1 MGNYY
6 SVVYVELKILMLGCT
21 NVNFV
26 THFNYPFTT
35 FDFPLTQISS
45 KAPNRFGHRS
55 LVHEPHLLE
64 KVEDVFDNLLCMVHI
79 MY

>member
-1 MGNYY
+1 MNELNYY
-6 SVVYVELKILMLGCT
+6 SLVYVELNILMLGCT

-45 KAPNRFGHRS
+45 KAPNQFGHRS
-55 LVHEPHLLE
+55 LVQLMQEINEPHLPE
-64 KVEDVFDNLLCMVHI
+64 KGWPRCYTD
-79 MY
+79 